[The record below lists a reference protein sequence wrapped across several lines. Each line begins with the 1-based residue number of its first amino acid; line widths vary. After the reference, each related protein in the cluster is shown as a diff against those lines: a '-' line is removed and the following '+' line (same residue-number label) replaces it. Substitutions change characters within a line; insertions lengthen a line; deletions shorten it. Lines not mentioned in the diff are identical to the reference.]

1 MTEHIPMTGR
11 RRALDTGTPRGT
23 DPSEVDSVPGDPP
36 VPITVWR
43 TAEDPGE
50 HASPVPSRLAARLVA
65 AYCPAGE
72 VIVDLTTVATIA
84 AAARDTGRHHR
95 RATFTPTTPPSVALG
110 PVTAADPHDPTS
122 PTQDP
127 PPERPGG
134 RHRPAAATPGTAHDS
149 SGRTGLVV
157 ACWPL
162 HPDPAENTARQQA
175 LLAVAAGLLR
185 PGGCLVLIAN
195 PTPDPPDTGPAVATA
210 AAAGLAYLQHIV
222 AVRAAADGDTFTYY
236 AHPTEL
242 ATLTGPARHRRAH
255 TDLIVFLHQPAA
267 DA

>member
-1 MTEHIPMTGR
+1 MTGR
-11 RRALDTGTPRGT
+11 HRTPDGGSPRGT

-50 HASPVPSRLAARLVA
+50 HASPVPSRLAVRLVA
-65 AYCPAGE
+65 AYCAAGE
-72 VIVDLTTVATIA
+72 VIVDLTTAATIA

-95 RATFTPTTPPSVALG
+95 RATFTPTIPPAVALG
-110 PVTAADPHDPTS
+110 PVTAAANPPDPTG
-122 PTQDP
+122 PAQDP
-127 PPERPGG
+127 PPERPSG
-134 RHRPAAATPGTAHDS
+134 RHRPAAATPGTGHDS

-175 LLAVAAGLLR
+175 LLAVTAGLLR

-210 AAAGLAYLQHIV
+210 AAAGLGYLQHIV
-222 AVRAAADGDTFTYY
+222 AVRATADGDTFTYY
-236 AHPTEL
+236 ADPADL

-255 TDLIVFLHQPAA
+255 TDLIVFLHHGPAA